1 MRDGSAIEIEQTT
14 SGDAVVIQARGDI
27 DITGSPVLRDE
38 IRKAQQTKPAKL
50 VVDLEHVPYMDS
62 SGLATL
68 VEAMKNAKPA
78 GTSLVLCA
86 MHEKVRA
93 IFEIARLDQYF
104 TILPS
109 RDDALSR

>member
-1 MRDGSAIEIEQTT
+1 MRSGDAIEIEQQTE
-14 SGDAVVIQARGDI
+14 GDTVVIQAKGDV
-27 DITGSPVLRDE
+27 DITGSPILRDH
-38 IRKAQQTKPAKL
+38 IRQAQQTKPARL
-50 VVDLEHVPYMDS
+50 VIDLEHVPYMDS

-78 GTSLVLCA
+78 GTNLVLCA

-104 TILPS
+104 TIVPS
-109 RDDALSR
+109 RGEALSG